1 PGHEL
6 RIHGWVHRARPAL
19 SILTAGSRSTAN
31 CLRIA
36 ASIAATTQD
45 GLYLDALGGQ
55 ILDKDFYRLVENGDV
70 APFHRW
76 VDQLAGQL

>member
-1 PGHEL
+1 
-6 RIHGWVHRARPAL
+6 
-19 SILTAGSRSTAN
+19 
-31 CLRIA
+31 
-36 ASIAATTQD
+36 TQD

-76 VDQLAGQL
+76 VDQLAGQLAGQGARRLVVDGYQLYSITHDIAHVMG